1 MKFKSYKSLF
11 ASLITAIIAYLI
23 HKLVFTITAPIFFES
38 SFVYTIELLYFSFT
52 FFTIIMLFILL
63 KINQKNINNVGFSFM
78 FLTSLKMG
86 IAYFFMQPILNSQSI
101 FAASEKINFFVIF
114 ILFLI
119 IETAETIRILN
130 NKQ

>member
-1 MKFKSYKSLF
+1 MKSNPYKSIFISFFIALVLF
-11 ASLITAIIAYLI
+11 AI
-23 HKLVFTITAPIFFES
+23 HKSAFLLFAPEKFES
-38 SFVYTIELLYFSFT
+38 SFVYSIELLYAFFFVFT
-52 FFTIIMLFILL
+52 AIILFILI

-78 FLTSLKMG
+78 FLTSLKMA

-101 FAASEKINFFVIF
+101 YAGSEKINFFVIF

-119 IETAETIRILN
+119 IETVVTIRILN

>member
-11 ASLITAIIAYLI
+11 ASLIIATIAYLI
-23 HKLVFTITAPIFFES
+23 HKLVFTIAAPKNFES
-38 SFVYTIELLYFSFT
+38 SFVYSIELLYLFFS
-52 FFTIIMLFILL
+52 FFTIIILIIL
-63 KINQKNINNVGFSFM
+63 IKINLKNINNVGFSFM
-78 FLTSLKMG
+78 FLTSIKMG
-86 IAYFFMQPILNSQSI
+86 IAYFFMQPILNSESI

-119 IETAETIRILN
+119 IETAVTIRILN